1 MKAVIFA
8 GGQGMRLREETE
20 LRPKPMIEI
29 GGRPMLWHILK
40 LYSHHGINDFVI
52 CLGYLG
58 HTIKEYFANYL
69 IRHSDVTIHLKTQK
83 IEVHGG
89 EVEPWTVTL
98 VDTGLETTT
107 GGRLAR
113 IRGHLTPG
121 EPFCLTY
128 GDGVGDVDIRASID
142 AHRAA
147 GRLATMTVVR
157 PPGRYG
163 AVRLDGDRIEDVR
176 EKPRT
181 FDTDGAGASQPEGG
195 WINGGFFV
203 LERAAIDY
211 VGPDEPM
218 FEEAPLRRL
227 ASDGQLHA
235 YRHSGYWQCMDTYRD
250 KRELEAAWANG
261 APPWR
266 LWEPG

>member
-1 MKAVIFA
+1 MKAVILA

-29 GGRPMLWHILK
+29 GGRPILWHILK
-40 LYSHHGINDFVI
+40 LYSHHGIDEFVI

-58 HTIKEYFANYL
+58 HAIKDYFANYL
-69 IRHSDVTIHLKTQK
+69 LRHRDVTIDLRTRR
-83 IEVHGG
+83 IELHGD
-89 EVEPWTVTL
+89 EVEPWKVTL

-121 EPFCLTY
+121 ETFCMTY
-128 GDGVGDVDIRASID
+128 GDGVADVDLAAAIASHRAS
-142 AHRAA
+142 
-147 GRLATMTVVR
+147 GKLATMTVVR

-163 AVRLDGDRIEDVR
+163 AVRLRGDTIADVR
-176 EKPRT
+176 EKPRS
-181 FDTDGAGASQPEGG
+181 FEGEDASASQPEGG

-203 LERAAIDY
+203 LEPSVLDY
-211 VGPDEPM
+211 VGPNEPM
-218 FEEAPLRRL
+218 FEEEPLRRL
-227 ASDGQLHA
+227 AHDGQLHA
-235 YRHSGYWQCMDTYRD
+235 FRHGGYWQCMDTYRD
-250 KRELEAAWANG
+250 RRELEAAWASG

-266 LWEPG
+266 VWPER